1 MPQERVKPWS
11 CARAQLFVKAPAGQG
26 KGRVK
31 ALRRDKE
38 TLRRGLTSSPYVDVV
53 WNRGEGSQQV
63 MTGLVDTGADWS
75 LIEESQLDVRE
86 REELSPTSAQ
96 GRGVTEEEIPILG
109 EVWRDL
115 NVGEIKV
122 DSQRF
127 IVVKKMITPVILGAD
142 FWGRFGEFS
151 IDFNGRKLRLDQRT
165 ELPLKESC
173 SQQDTPDLEVCLAA
187 AEEVTVPAS
196 SQVLVR
202 AKVVGKELREG
213 TEILVE
219 PAREDTDGL
228 CQAARTIAEVKEGC
242 IYLRVANVGAD
253 QCLIKEGTVV
263 GSGTSTF
270 AVNIASLGSRRR
282 NSTRGK
288 KVDSAKM
295 CGKQLP
301 QGQRKELLDLL
312 EEYEDVFYTEGELGT
327 VHVGVEHRIKLKEGT
342 APVAHRPRRLSPD
355 EETEVRKEIDDLMEM
370 GVVRQSNSPWAAP
383 IVCARKSDGR
393 LRLAIDYRGLNNVSL
408 PATLHPIPRI
418 DDLFDRLGDAKYF
431 SVMDAKSGYHQL
443 PLKDEEAELTAFV
456 VPWGHYEFK
465 EGTPFGLKGAG
476 YSFQRFMATILG
488 NSNFTDALCYL
499 DDILVWGATWTEH
512 MERLRK
518 VLEKVRA
525 ANLRLGPGKCKFGVA
540 EVQYLGVTI
549 KNGMLSISE
558 QRVEALRNLPE
569 PKTVTELRSALGA
582 FSYIQR
588 WLPGLAEVNK
598 PLNVAVKENG
608 TRRLKWT
615 PEMKSSFEKL
625 QKMTASAVALQIPD
639 MDRQFTLVTD
649 GSDKGVG
656 AMLAQEPVDDNEGK
670 ASHLIPVAFF
680 HHTLTKAEE
689 RYCTTDKE
697 LLAVYLAV
705 QRFRVYLGRK
715 FRLITDHMAV
725 KFLRTLN
732 ANDERGRR
740 GRWVEFLQQFEI
752 ELVHRGGVSK
762 EMAMADYLS
771 RVSKNGN
778 VNGVKIAVVKV
789 SEEGAVPI
797 KGFLS
802 RDRIR
807 KAQDADEEIQGWKK
821 AVSGVNPISGGG
833 EKFLS
838 KFVEDSAGLLW
849 MLYDQGRAGSTTALG
864 NLKRYRV
871 VVPRELRDDVVE
883 FIHCSPTGAHM
894 GFKRTFKRCRDTFW
908 WVGMGKDIR
917 TFIKGCEQCGKNKH
931 ETHPN
936 RAPLQITDVPERT
949 FEKLQ
954 VDFLGPF
961 PVSSA
966 HLYRYA
972 LQIQDILSRYLVL
985 LPAEKDDAQSASELV
1000 FEEWFLKVGP
1010 PRKIQSDRGT
1020 HFANQVFDGMC
1031 KLAGVEHKMGA
1042 PGHAASQG
1050 QVERQNQLM
1059 NQVRALTM
1067 NNVDSW
1073 PKALSRVAY
1082 AHNIAKNETTGIS
1095 PFEMVYAREPRT
1107 AESEFISALGEV
1119 GSSSPRE
1126 ILKEN
1131 LKRKETLEEVALS
1144 KTRESQIRAQERHE
1158 TNGEA
1163 FREGDKV
1170 RIKLSVA
1177 ERGSRG
1183 GKKMAPLY
1191 SDCYKVKEVLGAG
1204 WTYILTPENG
1214 VGKEKARH
1222 FDSLKEVLRLGDME
1236 SRESEDP
1243 ARQSLEGGENNLAQ
1257 TGQVEGQGEIVE
1269 GGAALDRIDDIL
1281 PPLEE
1286 LPTRR
1291 SSRKT
1296 CPPSRLQMELDS
1308 QRKRYVEKSVPL
1320 AEDMVEEDMGDP
1332 Q

>member
-1 MPQERVKPWS
+1 
-11 CARAQLFVKAPAGQG
+11 
-26 KGRVK
+26 
-31 ALRRDKE
+31 
-38 TLRRGLTSSPYVDVV
+38 
-53 WNRGEGSQQV
+53 

-75 LIEESQLDVRE
+75 LIEESQLEVKE
-86 REELSPTSAQ
+86 REELSPTAAE

-115 NVGEIKV
+115 DIGGIKV

-151 IDFNGRKLRLDQRT
+151 LDFNGRTLRLDERT

-173 SQQDTPDLEVCLAA
+173 SDQGAPDQQVCLAA
-187 AEEVTVPAS
+187 VEEVIVPAS

-202 AKVVGKELREG
+202 AKVVGKVLMEG
-213 TEILVE
+213 IEILVE
-219 PAREDTDGL
+219 PVREDSGGL
-228 CQAARTIAEVKEGC
+228 CQAACTIAEVKDGC
-242 IYLRVANVGAD
+242 VYLKVANVGED
-253 QCLIKEGTVV
+253 EYLIKEGSVV

-270 AVNIASLGSRRR
+270 AVNVASLGSRR
-282 NSTRGK
+282 TDGK
-288 KVDSAKM
+288 REKNVDYSKM
-295 CGKQLP
+295 CGKQLH
-301 QGQRKELLDLL
+301 QGQRKELVDLL
-312 EEYEDVFYTEGELGT
+312 EEYEDVFYTEGVLGT
-327 VHVGVEHRIKLKEGT
+327 VHVGVEHRIRLKEGT
-342 APVAHRPRRLSPD
+342 APIAHRPRRLSPD
-355 EETEVRKEIDDLMEM
+355 EETEVMKEIDDLMEM
-370 GVVRQSNSPWAAP
+370 GVVGQSNSPWAAP

-512 MERLRK
+512 MVRLRK
-518 VLEKVRA
+518 VLEKVRV
-525 ANLRLGPGKCKFGVA
+525 ANLNLGPGKCRFGVA

-558 QRVEALRNLPE
+558 QRVETLRNLPK
-569 PKTVTELRSALGA
+569 PRTVTELRSALGA

-598 PLNVAVKENG
+598 PLNVAVRENG
-608 TRRLKWT
+608 TRRLEWT
-615 PEMKSSFEKL
+615 PEMTAAFEKL
-625 QKMTASAVALQIPD
+625 KQMTASAVALQIPD

-649 GSDKGVG
+649 GSDEGVG
-656 AMLAQEPVDDNEGK
+656 AMLAQEPVDTKGDK
-670 ASHLIPVAFF
+670 ADHLVPIAFF

-697 LLAVYLAV
+697 LLAVYLAM

-715 FRLITDHMAV
+715 FRIITDHMAV

-752 ELVHRGGVSK
+752 ELIHRGGVSK

-771 RVSKNGN
+771 RVSKHGSIR
-778 VNGVKIAVVKV
+778 GAKIAVVKV
-789 SEEGAVPI
+789 SGEGDVPI

-802 RDRIR
+802 KERIR
-807 KAQDADEEIQGWKK
+807 EAQEADEEIQGWKN
-821 AVSGVNPISGGG
+821 AVSGMNPISGGR
-833 EKFLS
+833 EKVLS
-838 KFVEDSAGLLW
+838 KFVEDVDGMLW
-849 MLYDQGRAGSTTALG
+849 ILYDQGRAGNSTTLG
-864 NLKRYRV
+864 NPERYRI
-871 VVPRELRDDVVE
+871 VVPRRSRDRVVE
-883 FIHCSPTGAHM
+883 FVHCSPTGAHM
-894 GFKRTFKRCRDTFW
+894 GFKRTYKRCRETFW
-908 WVGMGKDIR
+908 WIGMGKDIR
-917 TFIKGCEQCGKNKH
+917 TFLKDCEQCGKNKH

-936 RAPLQITDVPERT
+936 RAPLQLTDVPDRT

-961 PVSSA
+961 QGSSA

-972 LQIQDILSRYLVL
+972 LQIQDILSRYLVF
-985 LPAEKDDAQSASELV
+985 LPAEKNDAQTASELV

-1082 AHNIAKNETTGIS
+1082 AHNISKNETTGIS
-1095 PFEMVYAREPRT
+1095 PFELVYARKPRT
-1107 AESEFISALGEV
+1107 AESEFIRTLEDS

-1131 LKRKETLEEVALS
+1131 QRRKETLEGVALS
-1144 KTRESQIRAQERHE
+1144 RTRESQKKAQERHE

-1177 ERGSRG
+1177 ERGLRG

-1214 VGKEKARH
+1214 IGKEKARH
-1222 FDSLKEVLRLGDME
+1222 FDSLKEVLRVAETDSKEPGN
-1236 SRESEDP
+1236 P
-1243 ARQSLEGGENNLAQ
+1243 ARQVLEGEENNSPQ
-1257 TGQVEGQGEIVE
+1257 TGQAKTEEEVAVEEVAPE
-1269 GGAALDRIDDIL
+1269 DVL
-1281 PPLEE
+1281 PPPEELPPEE

-1296 CPPSRLQMELDS
+1296 RPPSRLQMELEP
-1308 QRKRYVEKSVPL
+1308 QRKRYVEESVPL
-1320 AEDMVEEDMGDP
+1320 GEDMLEEDMGDP